1 MSPDRTNWAAVAFGL
16 SLAWFAAFQ
25 MFKLPPVLPLLLETY
40 GYDLVLA
47 GGFMSVYAVAG
58 LLLSFGFGRR
68 IERSGWH
75 RPLLGALGVLAC
87 GNLLGL
93 VWPHSGWA
101 LLVAR
106 ALEGTGFAVL
116 AIVGPTLA
124 NRQAAARHL
133 PIVIGAT
140 ASWIPVG
147 QLVAVLLAPVAL
159 ALQGWQSLWVLSLLG
174 CLAFAAWSR
183 RVPGDAAAPGTAA
196 PGTPPS
202 RALSRC
208 SRRILVLTAGLFC
221 LWSAQYFAFMTW
233 LPEYLVAAHG
243 LGLEAALAGYS
254 VPVGCL
260 ILFNLV
266 AGVLLRIG
274 VSLGFLLVASLTLQ
288 VAVWWLSALGLEGWS
303 GLATLVV
310 YGIGAGVTPVCLFAM
325 PSRAA
330 GQGRAA
336 ASAFGI
342 IMTGRNIGVLI
353 GPILLAEAL
362 RASGTWEPAAPIFG
376 TVTAF
381 ALLTGAYLASK
392 LAAARRATAGSDQA
406 IR

>member
-1 MSPDRTNWAAVAFGL
+1 MSSDRTNWAAVAFGL

-58 LLLSFGFGRR
+58 LLLSLGFGRR

-75 RPLLGALGVLAC
+75 RPLLGALAVLAC
-87 GNLLGL
+87 GNILGL
-93 VWPHSGWA
+93 IWPQSGWI

-106 ALEGTGFAVL
+106 ALEGIGFAVL
-116 AIVGPTLA
+116 AIIGPTLA

-147 QLVAVLLAPVAL
+147 QLVAVLLAPAAL

-183 RVPGDAAAPGTAA
+183 RIPTDSAAPGAGA
-196 PGTPPS
+196 PDTPGRQS
-202 RALSRC
+202 RQR
-208 SRRILVLTAGLFC
+208 SRRMLVLTAGLFC
-221 LWSAQYFAFMTW
+221 LWAAQYFAFMTW

-243 LGLEAALAGYS
+243 LGLGAALAGYS
-254 VPVGCL
+254 LPVGFL

-266 AGVLLRIG
+266 AGILLRAG
-274 VSLGFLLVASLTLQ
+274 VSLGFLLVSSLALQ

-303 GLATLVV
+303 GLTVLVV
-310 YGIGAGVTPVCLFAM
+310 YGIGAGITPACLFAM

-362 RASGTWEPAAPIFG
+362 RASGSWAPAAPIFG
-376 TVTAF
+376 TVTAL
-381 ALLTGAYLASK
+381 ALLTGAYLAYA
-392 LAAARRATAGSDQA
+392 LAEEGRTAP
-406 IR
+406 R

>member
-1 MSPDRTNWAAVAFGL
+1 MSPDRTNWPAVAFGL

-40 GYDLVLA
+40 DYDLVLA

-68 IERSGWH
+68 IERHGWH
-75 RPLLGALGVLAC
+75 RPLLGALAVLAC

-93 VWPHSGWA
+93 AWPQSGWV

-106 ALEGTGFAVL
+106 ALEGIGFAVL

-124 NRQAAARHL
+124 NRQAEARHL

-147 QLVAVLLAPVAL
+147 QLAAVLLAPAAL
-159 ALQGWQSLWVLSLLG
+159 ALQGWQSLWVFSLLG
-174 CLAFAAWSR
+174 CLAFAAWSLR
-183 RVPGDAAAPGTAA
+183 IANAGAAPGTA
-196 PGTPPS
+196 TPDAPS
-202 RALSRC
+202 RETRRR

-221 LWSAQYFAFMTW
+221 LWSAQFFAFMTW

-243 LGLEAALAGYS
+243 LGLAAALAGYS
-254 VPVGCL
+254 LPVGCL

-266 AGVLLRIG
+266 AGLLLRAG
-274 VSLGFLLVASLTLQ
+274 VGLGFLLVSSLTLQ
-288 VAVWWLSALGLEGWS
+288 VAVWGLSALGPEGWG
-303 GLATLVV
+303 GLALLVI
-310 YGIGAGVTPVCLFAM
+310 YGVGAGVTPVCLFAM

-330 GQGRAA
+330 GPGRAA

-353 GPILLAEAL
+353 GPVLLAEAL
-362 RASGTWEPAAPIFG
+362 RASGSWEPAAPIFG
-376 TVTAF
+376 TVTAL
-381 ALLTGAYLASK
+381 ALVAGACLAFR
-392 LAAARRATAGSDQA
+392 LAGEKRSPAGSDEA
-406 IR
+406 AR